1 MARREELDQE
11 LAALRVGLSR
21 EARVLAR
28 REDLSRQVEE
38 LRERKEVLSQVLEK
52 EEADVDALEGM
63 SLQAVL
69 QTVLGRKEERLER
82 ERREAVAARLRYQD
96 ACRALEDVEARYLE
110 TNCRLDQLRQDRRR
124 YETLLE
130 KKRAIL
136 KEEHP
141 AAAQPILELE
151 EELAGTRAFLK
162 ELDEALSAG
171 QAASWALARAA
182 GELDSAGDW
191 GVYDLFGGGLLA
203 TAVKHSHIDG
213 ARQAAGEAQVL
224 LSRFRTELADVQVSA
239 QLCIDVGELATFCDY
254 VFDGFFSDWV
264 VQSRIQDAQAGVA
277 ATAGQVDAL
286 LARLEGTRS
295 HTRQR
300 LASLE
305 NELRSRTE
313 GA

>member
-1 MARREELDQE
+1 MNIRCLHQDAVAYN
-11 LAALRVGLSR
+11 AAFPHMHATEQHTVFNRAFHNTAVR
-21 EARVLAR
+21 H
-28 REDLSRQVEE
+28 
-38 LRERKEVLSQVLEK
+38 
-52 EEADVDALEGM
+52 
-63 SLQAVL
+63 QAVAHGGML
-69 QTVLGRKEERLER
+69 
-82 ERREAVAARLRYQD
+82 AVARGRFILNLGVNGMLA
-96 ACRALEDVEARYLE
+96 VE
-110 TNCRLDQLRQDRRR
+110 Q
-124 YETLLE
+124 
-130 KKRAIL
+130 IL
-136 KEEHP
+136 PH
-141 AAAQPILELE
+141 
-151 EELAGTRAFLK
+151 R
-162 ELDEALSAG
+162 
-171 QAASWALARAA
+171 
-182 GELDSAGDW
+182 
-191 GVYDLFGGGLLA
+191 
-203 TAVKHSHIDG
+203 AVKHSHIDG